1 VGGSRDVNGLS
12 PNETATLTLEYP
24 CSMKAGS
31 VTWTVAMDPIH
42 ETNDPDWNN
51 NTATETIPIE

>member
-1 VGGSRDVNGLS
+1 MNGLS

-51 NTATETIPIE
+51 NTATETITIE